1 MSFLYYLIDLTCQH
15 RLECLLQI
23 VLNLVQLQ
31 ESKLVDFGEGKEFS
45 VSVLIL
51 GKIVNKIV
59 YLNWLLL
66 SKDKELV
73 LETRD

>member
-15 RLECLLQI
+15 WLECLLQI

-31 ESKLVDFGEGKEFS
+31 ESEFVDFGEAKEFS
-45 VSVLIL
+45 VSMLIL
-51 GKIVNKIV
+51 GKIVNKVIDF
-59 YLNWLLL
+59 NWLLL